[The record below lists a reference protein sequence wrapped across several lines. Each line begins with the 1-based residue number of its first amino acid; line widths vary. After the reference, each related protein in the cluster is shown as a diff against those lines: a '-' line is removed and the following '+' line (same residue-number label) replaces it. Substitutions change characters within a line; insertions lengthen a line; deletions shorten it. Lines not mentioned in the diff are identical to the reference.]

1 MANDEKYKKAE
12 VPHTLIL
19 EQRSR
24 MSVSG
29 VENVES
35 FDENEVIMYTNQGML
50 TVSGSDLR
58 IERLTL
64 DGGELG
70 IEGHINGMKYEE
82 VREKGGVFSRLFR

>member
-35 FDENEVIMYTNQGML
+35 FDENEVIMYTSQGML

-58 IERLTL
+58 IDRLTL

-70 IEGHINGMKYEE
+70 IEGRISGMKYED